1 MAPKQEND
9 KVIKIGSLTMAVAMA
24 ALAGTAATPAAA
36 QDVKLKW
43 ALWDWQA
50 TAYYQPLIDAYK
62 AKKPNVTIEYVDLG
76 STDYQTMLQM
86 QLTGGAKDL
95 DIVTVKDVPGYAN
108 LVRTKQLEDLTAY
121 MLSNGIDPAAYG
133 GIVEQLGIDGHTYA
147 LPFRSDFWVVY
158 YNKDLFDKAGV
169 PYPTNDMTLAQFD
182 ALAKKM
188 TSGMGNQKVYGSH
201 IHVWRSAVQL
211 FGILDGKHTVVDGEY
226 SWMKPYYERAV
237 GLQKAGTV
245 QSYAA
250 LKSSNTHYSAPF
262 YNASIATLPM
272 GSWFVATQINK
283 VKSGESKAVNWG
295 IVKYPR
301 PEGVA
306 PGTSVATI
314 TLLGVNAA
322 SANKA
327 AALDFMKFVTGPE
340 GAEVIAKTGTIPAIQ
355 NAKVVDIIASKD
367 GFPKDPASKE
377 ALSIKKGYIEMPIH
391 PKAAQ
396 LEVVLNRAHDAIM
409 TENVTIDAGLAQL
422 TKDAKAIIAQ
432 P

>member
-1 MAPKQEND
+1 MAPNQEND
-9 KVIKIGSLTMAVAMA
+9 KVIKIGSMTMALTMA
-24 ALAGTAATPAAA
+24 ALASTAATPVNA
-36 QDVKLKW
+36 QEVKLKW
-43 ALWDWQA
+43 ALWDWAA
-50 TAYYQPLIDAYK
+50 TAYYKPLLDAYK

-76 STDYQTMLQM
+76 STDYQTMLSM

-108 LVRTKQLEDLTAY
+108 LVRAKQLEDLTAY
-121 MLSNGIDPAAYG
+121 MPANGIDPAAYG

-147 LPFRSDFWVVY
+147 LPFRSDFWVIY

-169 PYPTNDMTLAQFD
+169 PYPSNDMTIAQYD

-226 SWMKPYYERAV
+226 DWMKPFYERAI
-237 GLQKAGTV
+237 GLQKAGVV
-245 QSYAA
+245 QNYAA
-250 LKSSNTHYSAPF
+250 LKTSNTHYSAPF
-262 YNASIATLPM
+262 YNTSIATLPM
-272 GSWFVATQINK
+272 GSWFVGTQIAK
-283 VKSGESKAVNWG
+283 VKSGESKATNWG
-295 IVKYPR
+295 IVKYPH
-301 PEGVA
+301 PEGVPA
-306 PGTSVATI
+306 GTSVATI
-314 TLLGVNAA
+314 TLLGVNSA

-355 NAKVVDIIASKD
+355 TAKVIDTIAATP
-367 GFPKDPASKE
+367 GFPTDANSKA
-377 ALSIKKGYIEMPIH
+377 ALQLKKGYIEMPIH

-396 LEVVLNRAHDAIM
+396 IEVVLNRVHDAIM
-409 TENVTIDAGLAQL
+409 TENVTIDAG
-422 TKDAKAIIAQ
+422 IAQ
-432 P
+432 MNKDVKAVVSQP